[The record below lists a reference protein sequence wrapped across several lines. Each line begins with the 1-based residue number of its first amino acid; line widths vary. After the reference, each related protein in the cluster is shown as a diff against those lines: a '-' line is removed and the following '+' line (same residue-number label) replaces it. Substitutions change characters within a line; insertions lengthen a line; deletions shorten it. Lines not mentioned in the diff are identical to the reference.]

1 MNQPKKS
8 ASGGITKFRTS
19 YSANNIEQVQV
30 IRETA
35 ACVYVKSEGW
45 QKGGKSERR
54 EAKHGEFAQYHDT
67 WQAAHEYLVQ
77 KAEAKV
83 ASARLQLERL
93 SGALG
98 NIKGMKPKKGDQ

>member
-1 MNQPKKS
+1 MKQAKTP
-8 ASGGITKFRTS
+8 ASGGLIKFRTG
-19 YSANNIEQVQV
+19 YSANKVERVQV

-67 WQAAHEYLVQ
+67 WLAAHAYLVE

-83 ASARLQLERL
+83 AAARKELERAN
-93 SGALG
+93 GELG
-98 NIKGMKPKKGDQ
+98 NIKGMKPKEGDQ